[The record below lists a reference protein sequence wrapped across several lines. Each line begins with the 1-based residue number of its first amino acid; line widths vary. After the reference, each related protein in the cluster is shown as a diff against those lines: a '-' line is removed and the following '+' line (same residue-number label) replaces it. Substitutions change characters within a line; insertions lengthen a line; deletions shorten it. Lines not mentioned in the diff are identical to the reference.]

1 MNQLVREKVGDVVK
15 ETVLAVVML
24 TVLNQVLCSQVYHLH
39 CRNDLPAPSHLVAEL
54 QVVPWDE
61 VCCVQEGSMW
71 LQEGPHVYREQEEDG
86 DHQDLVPA
94 HLVPLAQELTC

>member
-39 CRNDLPAPSHLVAEL
+39 CRNDLPAPETRKYLSA
-54 QVVPWDE
+54 
-61 VCCVQEGSMW
+61 
-71 LQEGPHVYREQEEDG
+71 
-86 DHQDLVPA
+86 
-94 HLVPLAQELTC
+94 

>member
-39 CRNDLPAPSHLVAEL
+39 CRNDLPAPETRKYLSASNYL
-54 QVVPWDE
+54 
-61 VCCVQEGSMW
+61 
-71 LQEGPHVYREQEEDG
+71 
-86 DHQDLVPA
+86 
-94 HLVPLAQELTC
+94 